1 MAATIDGIINEPST
15 DFLGKDGF
23 YWWFGEVVNNRD
35 PMQLGRVKV
44 RIMGYYTGTNDK
56 FKDEMPDDD
65 LPWAVVLQP
74 TNQAGV
80 GSAGQSASGQ
90 LQQGSMVMGFFL
102 DGQEAQSPVVMGVVR
117 ASKTGQS
124 SDGTLI
130 QSIFG
135 GEFTNEAEAN
145 KSTGAQPTAE
155 PANSPGPSTQSGT
168 KGDTPT
174 AKAVPND
181 VNPQQS
187 AATASAVSTP
197 IAGANALKS
206 NYDTALKS
214 KFEKLGHQL
223 ANIIPQGNGDLLDTI
238 DGTITNLD
246 KLTVGIK
253 NLVGGIMSE
262 ALAALKELF
271 LQQISSAIKA
281 IKLAGFT
288 GIPQIVT
295 AAIQAI
301 IQLVQQFVC
310 SADAGFLSEISAI
323 VEDPLG
329 YLEDFIGQ
337 VIEQIFSAIETAFDS
352 MVQNIICAINSIIDT
367 LQNILA
373 AVGSAVAIAKQVRD
387 IIEKGTAFFEN
398 LEEISVQD
406 ISSITSIIS
415 LILGMILTQC
425 DRSVDGASDQWE
437 FIPFLGA
444 TKCDQTNP
452 PLSSAGDCPDG
463 DSTGGLSAAAN
474 IIQVMT
480 RAADP
485 FLTKV
490 ETALSG
496 SSVAEYGTPG
506 ARGRIQRLP
515 SGATWTST
523 KTNSKEQEAYEK
535 EKASQEK
542 GNAPKPLPAVEHK
555 DTIVGDEIKFTG
567 ATDIKTK
574 KDFALDVGGMM
585 IQSIDGDYKLTIGGS
600 LDIEVNGGF
609 RLHVKDS
616 PQTVDQTTGAATGGT
631 KAQKNVILF
640 DSDTEISSAG
650 KLSVQ
655 GAGSTVA
662 SKPGTDVKMISDSYN
677 ITAPSLSIN
686 CTNDLKLAAGNA
698 IMVDTPSLI
707 RTINVP
713 GLIPRAKAGIF
724 TTCHG
729 SYDMIVNPAVSA
741 ADAVPRYTVSNS
753 AGPIAMTCAGT
764 GMLLTVGAGA
774 LVATVA
780 AGAMTLTAT
789 SGPLSIFSGSTMN
802 LTATGIMQLTAPMI
816 KLN

>member
-35 PMQLGRVKV
+35 PMQLGRVRV
-44 RIMGYYTGTNDK
+44 RVMGYYTGTNDK

-74 TNQAGV
+74 TTQAGV
-80 GSAGQSASGQ
+80 GSAGLSASGN

-117 ASKTGQS
+117 ASKSGTS

-135 GEFTNEAEAN
+135 GEYTNEAEVN
-145 KSTGAQPTAE
+145 KSVGSQPTAE
-155 PANSPGPSTQSGT
+155 PANAPGPTTQSGT
-168 KGDTPT
+168 RGDTAT
-174 AKAVPND
+174 SKASASS

-187 AATASAVSTP
+187 AATASATATP
-197 IAGANALKS
+197 IAGANALQS
-206 NYDTALKS
+206 NYDTALKA
-214 KFEKLGHQL
+214 KFDNLGHQL
-223 ANIIPQGNGDLLDTI
+223 ANMIPTGNGDFLDTV
-238 DGTITNLD
+238 DGTITNMK
-246 KLTVGIK
+246 KLTKGIK

-295 AAIQAI
+295 TAIQAI

-310 SADAGFLSEISAI
+310 SADAGFLSQISNI
-323 VEDPLG
+323 VNDPLG
-329 YLEDFIGQ
+329 ALEGFIGG
-337 VIEQIFSAIETAFDS
+337 VIDQIFSAIATAFDA
-352 MVQNIICAINSIIDT
+352 MVNSIICAINSVIDT
-367 LQNILA
+367 LSNILT
-373 AVGSAVAIAKQVRD
+373 AVQSAVAIAKQVRD
-387 IIEKGTAFFEN
+387 IIAKGTAFFEN

-406 ISSITSIIS
+406 LTSITSIIS

-425 DRSVDGASDQWE
+425 DRTVDGAADQWQ
-437 FIPFLGA
+437 FVPFLGA
-444 TKCDQTNP
+444 TRCKQSNP
-452 PLSSAGDCPDG
+452 PNSSAGNCNTG
-463 DSTGGLSAAAN
+463 GGLSAAAN
-474 IIQVMT
+474 IVQSMT
-480 RAADP
+480 READP
-485 FLTKV
+485 YLTKV
-490 ETALSG
+490 ETFLSG
-496 SSVAEYGTPG
+496 SSIAEYGTPG
-506 ARGRIQRLP
+506 ARGRIQRQP
-515 SGATWTST
+515 SGSTWTST
-523 KTNSKEQEAYEK
+523 KSNAKEAEAYRK

-542 GNAPKPLPAVEHK
+542 GNAPQALPEANPE

-567 ATDIKTK
+567 PTDIKTK
-574 KDFALDVGGMM
+574 KDFAIDVGGMM

-600 LDIEVNGGF
+600 LDLEVNGGF

-616 PQTVDQTTGAATGGT
+616 PQTNDPITGDDTGGT
-631 KAQKNVILF
+631 NAQKNVILF
-640 DSDTEISSAG
+640 DSDTEISGAG

-655 GAGSTVA
+655 GAGSTMA
-662 SKPGTDVKMISDSYN
+662 SKPGTDVKMISDSYSIN
-677 ITAPSLSIN
+677 APSLNIN
-686 CTNDLKLAAGNA
+686 CTNDLKLAAGSA
-698 IMVDTPSLI
+698 IYVDTPSLI

-729 SYDMIVNPAVSA
+729 SYDMIVNPALSA
-741 ADAVPRYTVSNS
+741 ADAVPRYTVTNS

-802 LTATGIMQLTAPMI
+802 LTASGIMTLAAPMI